1 MELVDQAGK
10 SMDGVET
17 RALTWGGGGGGGEDM
32 TLLHYIQG

>member
-17 RALTWGGGGGGGEDM
+17 RALTWGGGEDM